1 MSLFQKREPEVPKK
15 SELSLAIAEKLATGS
30 VMSLGYTQLVEVCRT
45 RYVRGDAIE
54 AQFSVQSPLHN
65 FAFWAD
71 LLPSVKSKGPGQMY
85 CSVSDQTADFRAKAE
100 RDAGSTTED
109 RSKSP
114 KTEAHSYLFRESAIL
129 PCMFQDCLSLEE
141 QAGLP
146 VRCQETER
154 PNMDLV
160 CGYKSG
166 STSIKCDCD
175 ALRTC
180 QGSQGGILGE
190 CNSVMANVKNVI
202 RRHPGKVFKAGASF
216 ASAMALGAFCMATAP
231 TCYALAGFE
240 TTNIVKPEG
249 LFAGIS
255 KTYKC
260 SDTFGHAWSGIK
272 KVIRSNVL
280 ARMLSTP
287 APILPPQ
294 LSPVST

>member
-1 MSLFQKREPEVPKK
+1 MDMVLATRIRRVERLASPEACEGALKSENHCRWVYEMPHEAMSKELRMMLETWRLPEVDEKISSANIGASGLGPSAGKKYSRRKLAVARAWTFATCGAAACYDGSGQEENIMSLFQKREPEVPKK

-114 KTEAHSYLFRESAIL
+114 KTEAHSYLFRESALL

-166 STSIKCDCD
+166 STSIKCDWRPAD
-175 ALRTC
+175 L
-180 QGSQGGILGE
+180 
-190 CNSVMANVKNVI
+190 
-202 RRHPGKVFKAGASF
+202 PG
-216 ASAMALGAFCMATAP
+216 
-231 TCYALAGFE
+231 
-240 TTNIVKPEG
+240 
-249 LFAGIS
+249 
-255 KTYKC
+255 
-260 SDTFGHAWSGIK
+260 
-272 KVIRSNVL
+272 
-280 ARMLSTP
+280 
-287 APILPPQ
+287 
-294 LSPVST
+294 